1 MSGKK
6 EAPVQR
12 TNGKVPTGCAK
23 CKAGFAPEGWP
34 RSKWT
39 SNGYSPWCPQCHA
52 DLAHDSGVLRIKAK
66 PGPKPKLRGVAAK
79 RGGWTN
85 MPIN

>member
-6 EAPVQR
+6 EVPVKR
-12 TNGKVPTGCAK
+12 TNGKVPPGCSK
-23 CKAGFAPEGWP
+23 CKAAFKDAIWP

-52 DLAHDSGVLRIKAK
+52 DLAHDSGAFRIK

-79 RGGWTN
+79 HTGWTN
-85 MPIN
+85 LPIN